1 LSKKINTVKDIN
13 LSFLFR
19 QLYGEHGCFEP
30 YHEIS
35 LKDYK
40 KHILKMIDTIK
51 SSIAQTITA
60 VDNHHLKQLLIQI
73 ENCKIE
79 IKKAKSFEL
88 LFSIIITFQAKLI
101 ISFIGELPD
110 NFGKRKVTN
119 QPANWQLNTY
129 RQIGYTQSREQKF
142 ELLRKLFKEG
152 QLSDIYKNYS
162 EAVVEYQRDHL
173 KGEDL
178 YNWFKRSYP
187 QKYIEI
193 FDSDE
198 LRH

>member
-19 QLYGEHGCFEP
+19 QLYGEHGYFEP

-35 LKDYK
+35 LQDYK

-51 SSIAQTITA
+51 ASIVQTIVA
-60 VDNHHLKQLLIQI
+60 VDSHHLKQLLMQI

-79 IKKAKSFEL
+79 IRKARSFGL
-88 LFSIIITFQAKLI
+88 LFSIAITFQSKLI
-101 ISFIGELPD
+101 LNLIGELPE

-119 QPANWQLNTY
+119 QPSNWRLNKY

-152 QLSDIYKNYS
+152 QLSNISKNYS
-162 EAVVEYQRDHL
+162 EAIIKYQSDHL

-178 YNWFKRSYP
+178 YSWFKRLYP

-198 LRH
+198 